1 MGHINYTEHR
11 VASSENAE
19 WLPVGRVV
27 GEIANKWANREDI
40 VAYVGKG
47 AGGGFAAAYNPI
59 ISEVEVDVETAFG
72 KGITPEQ
79 VGDLH
84 DRSKQ
89 YEFAKAYGA
98 IIHEALHARYSRY
111 SLAEAAKHLN
121 ADEHQALLLLEEG
134 RIEALGI
141 IDTPRARPFLR
152 SSAVE
157 IIIGDA
163 EEKLSGGGELTVD
176 GAVSLVA
183 LVQGRVDGGVLDE
196 IETKPLCDLV
206 TDFLTEEVVS
216 RLRDI
221 MARAQAYTL
230 HAIPEPL
237 YDLAREWVKVVSEVK
252 EQKGETGGTEGSGS
266 PEAGDGSAEGDGS
279 GEGEE
284 GSALAEAL
292 EAIRGAL
299 AEMRDVVSILNQD
312 DLDAQE
318 RKEEWNEEAKG
329 RAKEANERQQNREKA
344 KQVFGSGTAELAKSR
359 TWSRLVRSRKPEG
372 SERVAA
378 VTIANLLERAKY
390 RDRSE
395 VEITSAVPPGR
406 LRTRAMVQGAAL
418 KSRGVQAQVEPW
430 RRTVRKHTEDPTLT
444 VGILVD
450 ISGSMSSAMEPM
462 ATTAW
467 VMSEAARRVQGRAAM
482 VYFGNDVFST
492 LNPGQH
498 LTEVNVYSAEDG
510 TEKFDDAFRALD
522 GGLDLLNGSGARLLV
537 VVSDGHFTSDE
548 ASKASEW
555 VKRCAAAGVAVLW
568 LPFHHG
574 RYAERIVGNNGR
586 IIEGVL
592 DPTAAAAE
600 IGRAAADGLTKM
612 GKA

>member
-1 MGHINYTEHR
+1 MTEGKTMGHIKYAEHR
-11 VASSENAE
+11 IESPDNAE
-19 WLPVGRVV
+19 WLPVGRIV
-27 GEIANKWANREDI
+27 GEIANKWAKRDDI

-59 ISEVEVDVETAFG
+59 ISEVEVDVEAAFG

-84 DRSKQ
+84 ERSKQ
-89 YEFAKAYGA
+89 YEFAKGYGA

-134 RIEALGI
+134 RIEAQGI
-141 IDTPRARPFLR
+141 IETPRARPFLR
-152 SSAVE
+152 ASAVG
-157 IIIGDA
+157 IIVADA
-163 EEKLSGGGELTVD
+163 EEKLSEGHGLTVES
-176 GAVSLVA
+176 AATLVA

-196 IETKPLCDLV
+196 TETKPLCDLV
-206 TDFLTEEVVS
+206 TGFLSEDVVS

-221 MARAQAYTL
+221 MARAQAYTA
-230 HAIPEPL
+230 HAMPEPL
-237 YDLAREWVKVVSEVK
+237 YDLAREWVKVVSETK
-252 EQKGETGGTEGSGS
+252 EEMGEGEGEGEGDGEGGEGEGEGEGSG
-266 PEAGDGSAEGDGS
+266 
-279 GEGEE
+279 
-284 GSALAEAL
+284 ALAEAL
-292 EAIRGAL
+292 EAIRDAL
-299 AEMRDVVSILNQD
+299 AEMEEVVSILNQD

-318 RKEEWNEEAKG
+318 RREDWSEEAKD
-329 RAKEANERQQNREKA
+329 RAKDANERQQNREKS
-344 KQVFGSGTAELAKSR
+344 KEVFGSGTSDIAKTKSY
-359 TWSRLVRSRKPEG
+359 SRLVQTRKPEG

-395 VEITSAVPPGR
+395 VEITSVTPPGR

-418 KSRGVQAQVEPW
+418 KSRGVQVPVEPW

-444 VGILVD
+444 VGVMVD
-450 ISGSMSSAMEPM
+450 ISGSMTAAMEPM

-467 VMSEAARRVQGRAAM
+467 VMSEATRRVQGRAAM

-492 LNPGQH
+492 LKPGQH
-498 LTEVNVYSAEDG
+498 LTEVNVYTAEDG

-537 VVSDGHFTSDE
+537 VVSDGHFIGDE
-548 ASKASEW
+548 ISKASEW
-555 VKRCAAAGVAVLW
+555 IRRCAAAGVAVLW

-586 IIEGVL
+586 IIEGNL
-592 DPTAAAAE
+592 DPTEAAAQ
-600 IGRAAADGLTKM
+600 IGRAAAEGLTKM
-612 GKA
+612 GRA

>member
-11 VASSENAE
+11 VASPENIE

-27 GEIANKWANREDI
+27 GEIANKWANRDDI

-59 ISEVEVDVETAFG
+59 ISEVEVDVEAAFG
-72 KGITPEQ
+72 VGITPEQ

-84 DRSKQ
+84 ERSKQ
-89 YEFAKAYGA
+89 YEFSKAYGA

-111 SLAEAAKHLN
+111 SLAEAAKSLN

-141 IDTPRARPFLR
+141 IETPRARPFLR

-157 IIIGDA
+157 IIIADA
-163 EEKLSGGGELTVD
+163 EEKLSAGSALTVE

-183 LVQGRVDGGVLDE
+183 LVQGRVDGGVLDDS
-196 IETKPLCDLV
+196 ETKPLCDLV
-206 TDFLTEEVVS
+206 TDFLSEDVVS

-221 MARAQAYTL
+221 MARAQAHTL

-252 EQKGETGGTEGSGS
+252 EEKGE
-266 PEAGDGSAEGDGS
+266 GS
-279 GEGEE
+279 GEGSGEGGEGAGEGE
-284 GSALAEAL
+284 GSDALAEAL
-292 EAIRGAL
+292 EAIRDAL

-318 RKEEWNEEAKG
+318 RKEDWEEEAKG
-329 RAKEANERQQNREKA
+329 RAKDANERQQNREQA
-344 KQVFGSGTAELAKSR
+344 KQVFGRGTSEMGKNR
-359 TWSRLVRSRKPEG
+359 TWSRLVQTRKPEAN
-372 SERVAA
+372 ERVAA

-395 VEITSAVPPGR
+395 VEITSEVPPGR

-418 KSRGVQAQVEPW
+418 KSRGVHTKVEPW

-450 ISGSMSSAMEPM
+450 ISGSMSAAMEPM

-492 LNPGQH
+492 LKPGQH
-498 LTEVNVYSAEDG
+498 LTEVNVYTAEDG
-510 TEKFDDAFRALD
+510 TEKFDAAFRALD

-537 VVSDGHFTSDE
+537 VVSDGHFVGDE
-548 ASKASEW
+548 MTKASEW
-555 VKRCAAAGVAVLW
+555 VRRCAAAGVAVLW

-574 RYAERIVGNNGR
+574 RYAERIVGGNGR

-612 GKA
+612 GRA